1 MCLVDADLQPVRQ
14 VVDTYMAQGERYAN
28 RRTSLSSYFDAGFDW
43 IFDEQVLHYST
54 QGREKSYQ
62 LVAEAILRSVASGG
76 SRPKVKEA
84 PKKEPAADKKQP
96 PSQIHS
102 TESLVDQL
110 KAALLDQY
118 GSAKG
123 AFDALSNADGI
134 VGKKEWKR
142 AVLRLLPKLSAQD
155 SKSLRKSLAKR
166 LPKKTDV
173 EAFVRFFNSSVD
185 GAQEVKEEGPE
196 SQNQSS
202 LAKLPDEVPEV
213 RTDNLR

>member
-14 VVDTYMAQGERYAN
+14 VVDTYMAQGERCAN
-28 RRTSLSSYFDAGFDW
+28 RRTSLSSYFDAGFEW
-43 IFDEQVLHYST
+43 IFHEQVLQYST

-62 LVAEAILRSVASGG
+62 LVAEAILRAVASGG
-76 SRPKVKEA
+76 SRPKVKAA

-118 GSAKG
+118 GSAKD

-142 AVLRLLPKLSAQD
+142 AVLRLLPKLTVQD
-155 SKSLRKSLAKR
+155 NKSLRKSLAKR

-173 EAFVRFFNSSVD
+173 EAFVRFFNSTTSD
-185 GAQEVKEEGPE
+185 TQEMKAEESE
-196 SQNQSS
+196 SQNHSS